1 MEYMRHSDFYA
12 MCKKIRKQ
20 EAEEL
25 QLALKAHGGE
35 FTWVTNDTQLYDPPI
50 IMANLNYGGP
60 TDVVVHKAWLDDYD
74 NIKLLAYDNEW
85 GGKVDFELTEIA
97 PGHLSYLIGYMP
109 VTDSVKS
116 VAINDN

>member
-1 MEYMRHSDFYA
+1 MQ
-12 MCKKIRKQ
+12 KIRKQ

-35 FTWVTNDTQLYDPPI
+35 FTWVTDDTQLYDPPI

-74 NIKLLAYDNEW
+74 NIKLLAYDNEL
-85 GGKVDFELTEIA
+85 GGKVDLNLLKLLLVIFHIL
-97 PGHLSYLIGYMP
+97 
-109 VTDSVKS
+109 
-116 VAINDN
+116 